1 MEYRMIRNAGLSL
14 VLCAGLGL
22 GALVLAP
29 QLTFAE
35 ESDVEAVEES
45 AVHDDVAATTEIG
58 DADAETAEA
67 EAGTDEA
74 ADGTAAAEREIKV
87 AEGLSEED
95 AAAVEEGMTVK
106 IIGQYFSN
114 LREAVEVANQNGGG
128 TITLLAD
135 TVATDDPEQT
145 ATIGFRTSIQ
155 ISSEGDAPLT
165 VYRADGQTGPL
176 LAATDGT
183 VRLKNVEFDGS
194 GTGAAAPI
202 IAVSD
207 QCHFTVKEGVVIFGN
222 STDGS
227 ATDVLPAS
235 AISVSGEDA
244 VLTLEEGCI
253 IRGNSGTGDVEAA
266 IYNDGATVENEGA
279 IFEENTSEA
288 GENPNYAGEGD
299 LEGDEIS
306 AE

>member
-14 VLCAGLGL
+14 ALCAGLGL
-22 GALVLAP
+22 GAFALAP
-29 QLTFAE
+29 QIFAE
-35 ESDVEAVEES
+35 ESGVGVVEGFAVSGAADVE
-45 AVHDDVAATTEIG
+45 TTET
-58 DADAETAEA
+58 ETDTGEA
-67 EAGTDEA
+67 TNGTVA
-74 ADGTAAAEREIKV
+74 VEREIKV

-165 VYRADGQTGPL
+165 VYRADGQAGPL
-176 LAATDGT
+176 LSATDGT
-183 VRLKNVEFDGS
+183 VRLKNIEFDGS
-194 GTGAAAPI
+194 GVGSVAPI
-202 IAVSD
+202 ITVSD
-207 QCHFTVKEGVVIFGN
+207 QCHLTVKESVVIFGN
-222 STDGS
+222 FTDGS
-227 ATDVLPAS
+227 ATDTLPAS

-253 IRGNSGTGDVEAA
+253 IRDNNGTGDVEAA
-266 IYNDGATVENEGA
+266 IYNDGATVENRGA
-279 IFEENTSEA
+279 IFEENSSEI
-288 GENPNYAGEGD
+288 GENPNYAGDGD
-299 LEGDEIS
+299 LEGDEITV
-306 AE
+306 E